1 MEHIQVKIAKLEFED
16 HEKLIFSILLLFERV
31 ETNIFV
37 NGPTKV
43 IIWDLSQL
51 ARFKATP
58 SQ

>member
-1 MEHIQVKIAKLEFED
+1 MKIAKLEFED
-16 HEKLIFSILLLFERV
+16 HEKLIFSTLLLFERV
-31 ETNIFV
+31 KTNIFG

-43 IIWDLSQL
+43 IIWDMSQL